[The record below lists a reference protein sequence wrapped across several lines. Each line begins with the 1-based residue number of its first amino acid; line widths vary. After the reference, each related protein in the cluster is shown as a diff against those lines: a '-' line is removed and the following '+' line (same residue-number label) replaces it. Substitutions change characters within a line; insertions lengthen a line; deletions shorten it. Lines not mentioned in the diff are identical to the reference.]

1 MSKSF
6 SKQLRVEKVPKKK
19 KKKNSSFGGFTDREY
34 T

>member
-6 SKQLRVEKVPKKK
+6 SKQLREKKVPKK